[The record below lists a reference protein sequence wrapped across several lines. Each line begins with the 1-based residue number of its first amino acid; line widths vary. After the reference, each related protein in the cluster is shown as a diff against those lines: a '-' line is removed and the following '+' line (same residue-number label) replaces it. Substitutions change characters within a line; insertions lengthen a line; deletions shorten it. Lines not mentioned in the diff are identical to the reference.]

1 MSDNESS
8 SLTEARRAVACAS
21 ALWAD
26 GLTSEAHGF
35 MVAALRAELRAWA
48 PADATSESDDGAV
61 ETRALDALER
71 SGYRHIDRLRQALA
85 VPVPAVGAP
94 APPDF
99 ERIWSEAERLLGFSA
114 RRLRSPAARKRS
126 RIRIAVA
133 GGAGL
138 LVVVAFMVRLWT
150 GPHAT
155 ASAVISSEHPAS
167 HAVDGGETTEWIL
180 PDRTPG
186 WLQITFRSPRRVRS
200 VRIINGHN
208 RHYMDRAAQQVRVTA
223 FSAAGPV
230 GTAEGRFGGISEK
243 RSALDLPID
252 ARDVTHLR
260 VEVLS
265 HFGAG
270 GALAEVEVR

>member
-1 MSDNESS
+1 
-8 SLTEARRAVACAS
+8 
-21 ALWAD
+21 
-26 GLTSEAHGF
+26 
-35 MVAALRAELRAWA
+35 MVAALRAGLRAWA
-48 PADATSESDDGAV
+48 PGEATSDEGTV
-61 ETRALDALER
+61 ETRALDVLER
-71 SGYRHIDRLRQALA
+71 AGYRHLDGLRRAIA
-85 VPVPAVGAP
+85 APVPAAGAP

-99 ERIWSEAERLLGFSA
+99 ERIWTEAERLLGFSA

-126 RIRIAVA
+126 RIRGAVA
-133 GGAGL
+133 GGTGL

-155 ASAVISSEHPAS
+155 ASAVFSSEHPAT
-167 HAVDGGETTEWIL
+167 HAIDGGETTEWIL

-186 WLQITFRSPRRVRS
+186 WLQITFRSPRRVHS

-208 RHYMDRAAQQVRVTA
+208 RHYLDRAAQQVRVTA

-230 GTAEGRFGGISEK
+230 GTAEGRFVGISEK
-243 RSALDLPID
+243 RTALDLPID
-252 ARDVTHLR
+252 AKDVTHLR